1 MPTSDDERPDDQ
13 DALVTAVRNGDILIF
28 NGSYNHERV
37 SKIKKLYEEA
47 TQGIGDQKAE
57 IRGR

>member
-28 NGSYNHERV
+28 NGWYNGDGV
-37 SKIKKLYEEA
+37 SKIKKIYEEA
-47 TQGIGDQKAE
+47 G
-57 IRGR
+57 IRGQKSEVRNR